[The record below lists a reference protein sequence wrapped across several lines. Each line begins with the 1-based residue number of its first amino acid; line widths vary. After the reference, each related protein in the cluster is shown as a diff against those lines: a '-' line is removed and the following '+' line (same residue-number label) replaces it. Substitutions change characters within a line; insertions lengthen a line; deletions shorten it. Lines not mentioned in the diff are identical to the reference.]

1 MNIFGRIIL
10 IIMLATVFVPASYL
24 AWRAGQ
30 PMDLPQFHGLTYY
43 QYLKWRKDALHQ
55 MAVEYRASHPT
66 AKMGGG
72 LDMCYYVDVTGD
84 LAITLPLTGFYTL
97 SGAFPNLQKFVASYD
112 RGYIPRNMTLLTFMP
127 TWWLTFEK
135 LTWYM
140 AKLAPQTSVAYCRL
154 QPNIP
159 TSVAADP

>member
-1 MNIFGRIIL
+1 
-10 IIMLATVFVPASYL
+10 MLVTVIVPVSYL

-30 PMDLPQFHGLTYY
+30 PMDLPQFKGLTYY
-43 QYLKWRKDALHQ
+43 QYLSWRKDALHHLALVYQ
-55 MAVEYRASHPT
+55 ASHPT

-72 LDMCYYVDVTGD
+72 LDMCYTVDVTGD
-84 LAITLPLTGFYTL
+84 LAIILPLTGFYTL
-97 SGAFPNLQKFVASYD
+97 SGVFPNLQKFVASYD
-112 RGYIPRNMTLLTFMP
+112 RGYIPRDMTLLTFMP

-140 AKLAPQTSVAYCRL
+140 AKIAPETSVAYCRL

-159 TSVAADP
+159 ASAVVNP